1 MGILSGNNLKLVR
14 RPGGLTA
21 WMPDVPKMPDNS
33 TLERNE
39 NGNEIN
45 TQDQWLNNGS
55 EIALHLKRMNS
66 LNLTGPRRTRH
77 ASLDMEETEIVL
89 WNSNANLMRNE
100 SLKTDVV
107 HQHHSS
113 PILPNIHT
121 RRQSLPSA
129 PQPELMQGCHSV
141 SMAPSNIMETQGGLD
156 SPFLE
161 QRSITPPMRES
172 PSVNSTMP
180 NLNNNNTHEDTLSGN
195 ISSESTNNI
204 LRTSGHSSA
213 GSSTRN
219 SPSQNVNLRKTKA
232 KNIGKK
238 RKKSAVKK

>member
-1 MGILSGNNLKLVR
+1 MG
-14 RPGGLTA
+14 
-21 WMPDVPKMPDNS
+21 
-33 TLERNE
+33 
-39 NGNEIN
+39 
-45 TQDQWLNNGS
+45 
-55 EIALHLKRMNS
+55 
-66 LNLTGPRRTRH
+66 
-77 ASLDMEETEIVL
+77 DMEETEIVL

-100 SLKTDVV
+100 SLRTDVV

-129 PQPELMQGCHSV
+129 PQPELMQGSHSV
-141 SMAPSNIMETQGGLD
+141 SMAPSNIMETQGGID
-156 SPFLE
+156 SPFLG

-172 PSVNSTMP
+172 LSVNSTMP

-219 SPSQNVNLRKTKA
+219 PPSQNVNLRKTKA

-238 RKKSAVKK
+238 RNNCIKKFKKKKKKKKKK